1 MPPTDFRREHTAERT
16 TMNYAHEDPALR
28 AVLDRWIDEPDREL
42 TERLLDRLGADA
54 AQRLDA
60 LAATANAHPPTL
72 RQYDCDG
79 ERIDTI
85 DYHPAYLELC
95 RAAYS
100 EYGLSALSHRPVHG
114 WTDVPPHLVKYLASY
129 LFVQAEFG
137 LACPVSM
144 TDAAA
149 RTLRMFGDPDVFGP
163 YIDGLTSTDPD
174 AALTGAMFMTETQA
188 GTDIAQTETR
198 AERDGTAWR
207 LTGRK
212 WFASNPDADVIVT
225 LARFPGGAENSTRGV
240 GMFMVPKRL
249 PDGTRNSYTIDRL
262 KDKLGTRSMPSGEVT
277 LHGAY
282 ALQVGELDRGFRQMT
297 EMLNTSRLSN
307 AMRSSALM
315 RRALRDAVEHTRV
328 REVFGK
334 TLFDQPLMRATLLPL
349 ALDAEAALALVAYS
363 GATLDRADR
372 GDDAARSIVRI
383 LTPVAKHYICKR
395 ARTVTGEAME
405 IRGGNG
411 YIEDRVFARLVRD
424 SHLGS
429 IWEGSSNVIAL
440 DVLRSMRK
448 NGAHRVLAVA
458 MRAILESAGGDCV
471 PAVAELWELWDALEA
486 KGEELLASDDVRAQT
501 LCATYTDDLAR
512 TVMATLLVDLASG
525 RIARGRGYRSLLVAN
540 AYLSGLAGE
549 PNAVALAHLDAVV
562 DGTDIDPSVAH
573 AAATDSL
580 AGAR

>member
-1 MPPTDFRREHTAERT
+1 
-16 TMNYAHEDPALR
+16 
-28 AVLDRWIDEPDREL
+28 
-42 TERLLDRLGADA
+42 
-54 AQRLDA
+54 
-60 LAATANAHPPTL
+60 
-72 RQYDCDG
+72 
-79 ERIDTI
+79 
-85 DYHPAYLELC
+85 
-95 RAAYS
+95 
-100 EYGLSALSHRPVHG
+100 
-114 WTDVPPHLVKYLASY
+114 
-129 LFVQAEFG
+129 
-137 LACPVSM
+137 
-144 TDAAA
+144 
-149 RTLRMFGDPDVFGP
+149 
-163 YIDGLTSTDPD
+163 
-174 AALTGAMFMTETQA
+174 
-188 GTDIAQTETR
+188 
-198 AERDGTAWR
+198 
-207 LTGRK
+207 
-212 WFASNPDADVIVT
+212 
-225 LARFPGGAENSTRGV
+225 
-240 GMFMVPKRL
+240 
-249 PDGTRNSYTIDRL
+249 
-262 KDKLGTRSMPSGEVT
+262 
-277 LHGAY
+277 
-282 ALQVGELDRGFRQMT
+282 
-297 EMLNTSRLSN
+297 
-307 AMRSSALM
+307 
-315 RRALRDAVEHTRV
+315 
-328 REVFGK
+328 
-334 TLFDQPLMRATLLPL
+334 MRATLLPL

>member
-1 MPPTDFRREHTAERT
+1 
-16 TMNYAHEDPALR
+16 MNYAHEDPALQ
-28 AVLDRWIDEPDREL
+28 AVVDRWIDEDDRPL
-42 TERLLDRLGADA
+42 TDRLLDRLGADA
-54 AQRLDA
+54 AQRLDG
-60 LAATANAHPPTL
+60 LAATANANPPTL
-72 RQYDCDG
+72 RQYDRDG

-163 YIDGLTSTDPD
+163 HIDGLTSTDPA

-198 AERDGTAWR
+198 AEYDGTAWR
-207 LTGRK
+207 LSGRK

-225 LARFPGGAENSTRGV
+225 LARFPGGDENSTRGV
-240 GMFMVPKRL
+240 GMFMVPKHL
-249 PDGTRNSYTIDRL
+249 ADGTHNTYTIDRL

-282 ALQVGELDRGFRQMT
+282 ALQVGDLDRGFRQMT

-315 RRALRDAVEHTRV
+315 RRAVRDAVEHTRV

-334 TLFDQPLMRATLLPL
+334 ALFDQPLMRATLLPL

-363 GATLDRADR
+363 GTTLDRADR
-372 GDDAARSIVRI
+372 GDDVARSIIRI

-405 IRGGNG
+405 VRGGSG

-448 NGAHRVLAVA
+448 NGAHRHLAA
-458 MRAILESAGGDCV
+458 EMRTMLAASSPECA
-471 PAVAELWELWDALEA
+471 PAVAELHERWDVLEER
-486 KGEELLASDDVRAQT
+486 GEELLAGDDVRAQT

-512 TVMATLLVDLASG
+512 AVMATLLIDLASHS
-525 RIARGRGYRSLLVAN
+525 AEHGRGHRSLLVAN
-540 AYLSGLAGE
+540 AYLTGLRGE
-549 PNAVALAHLDAVV
+549 PNAVALAHLDVVV
-562 DGTDIDPSVAH
+562 DGTHIDPSVAY
-573 AAATDSL
+573 AAAPDAL
-580 AGAR
+580 AGAALAGAPK